1 MSAYANSLQKP
12 QGFEFYVRKFRAI
25 CVLHDV
31 QIGSRRDLPGFL
43 RKLMEDRP
51 LAMDFWKLI
60 GKLSN
65 REGGELA
72 DDEML
77 AVIVEGVTGGEALE
91 DDAEQKRTVEDL
103 RAMLA
108 GVDIQSP
115 IENCSGPV
123 PSDEPLPQPLNS
135 INVTTPDHE
144 ADRTGVIPPATS
156 LPQVNETLLRHELSS
171 IVKEYFDNIDKRISR
186 LEPHSDEAT
195 STMTPVGAPT
205 YRSIEDPSPEAME
218 EPRLRPV
225 NTSRLVLEPVAPTE
239 NPSLAFKSDSSER
252 IPLEGYSEP
261 EGFGRAIAALVIV
274 LVLAGGAFAGFRYR
288 VPLRKEFV
296 TASQI
301 IQQKIQQIRV
311 KKTSEDRS
319 APTASVLQ
327 TQPPAEQPPSQNTST
342 QPQANSDF
350 AISPPQAPP
359 VKPQPATSVVGE
371 SSSGRK
377 EVTNH
382 DQALDNTLSSAD
394 EAGAV
399 RVNPAVMEA
408 NLIVSRVPVYPE
420 VAKEKR
426 VEGIV
431 VMQVIISRQGT
442 VRRVHVLEG
451 DSRLRA
457 AAIESVYK
465 RQYTPYRLDGEPV
478 EVVTTVTVN
487 FNLDQ

>member
-156 LPQVNETLLRHELSS
+156 LPQVDETLLRHELSS
-171 IVKEYFDNIDKRISR
+171 IVK
-186 LEPHSDEAT
+186 
-195 STMTPVGAPT
+195 
-205 YRSIEDPSPEAME
+205 
-218 EPRLRPV
+218 
-225 NTSRLVLEPVAPTE
+225 
-239 NPSLAFKSDSSER
+239 
-252 IPLEGYSEP
+252 
-261 EGFGRAIAALVIV
+261 
-274 LVLAGGAFAGFRYR
+274 
-288 VPLRKEFV
+288 
-296 TASQI
+296 
-301 IQQKIQQIRV
+301 
-311 KKTSEDRS
+311 
-319 APTASVLQ
+319 
-327 TQPPAEQPPSQNTST
+327 
-342 QPQANSDF
+342 
-350 AISPPQAPP
+350 
-359 VKPQPATSVVGE
+359 
-371 SSSGRK
+371 
-377 EVTNH
+377 
-382 DQALDNTLSSAD
+382 
-394 EAGAV
+394 
-399 RVNPAVMEA
+399 
-408 NLIVSRVPVYPE
+408 
-420 VAKEKR
+420 
-426 VEGIV
+426 
-431 VMQVIISRQGT
+431 
-442 VRRVHVLEG
+442 
-451 DSRLRA
+451 
-457 AAIESVYK
+457 
-465 RQYTPYRLDGEPV
+465 
-478 EVVTTVTVN
+478 
-487 FNLDQ
+487 